1 MIIKHGAFAAPAPYQ
16 FWRSRRAN
24 SSLSNLTRPPRQLLS
39 IKLGGRRANSSLS
52 NLVRRSRQVLLGS
65 ILLSLITFW
74 CGCCANF
81 ELTLPF
87 WCSIQDILVCRNDHC
102 LHCTVHT
109 QALCSVVWKLSC
121 WSCFALKPNF
131 CVFVASLQSCSCL
144 EGWPHACNPRAAS
157 GTSCLAEV
165 IALFVS
171 WLASYSRT
179 NPLATHLDT
188 HAHVHAHAYTHV
200 LMLPHMLGVCVLFF
214 AG

>member
-1 MIIKHGAFAAPAPYQ
+1 MTSLSSVACLPAPYQ
-16 FWRSRRAN
+16 FWRGCRTN
-24 SSLSNLTRPPRQLLS
+24 SSLSNLARWS
-39 IKLGGRRANSSLS
+39 C
-52 NLVRRSRQVLLGS
+52 QVLLGS

-74 CGCCANF
+74 RGRRANF

-87 WCSIQDILVCRNDHC
+87 WCLIQDILVCRNGRC
-102 LHCTVHT
+102 LLYCTVHT

-200 LMLPHMLGVCVLFF
+200 LMLPHMLGACVLFF